1 MTTTQAAPQSHVN
14 LSSAE
19 LIERAV
25 ARGEG
30 RLSANGALVVNTGL
44 RTGRSPK
51 DRYIVDEPSTSS
63 QIDWG
68 NVNQPFDAGKF
79 NALWERVNEYL
90 TSQEHF
96 VSELHVGSDST
107 HYLPVRVTTET
118 AWQNLF
124 GRTMF
129 VRLRPIIQRLKTSG
143 QFSMPRALSV
153 TLLAMA
159 PTLMAV

>member
-1 MTTTQAAPQSHVN
+1 M
-14 LSSAE
+14 
-19 LIERAV
+19 
-25 ARGEG
+25 
-30 RLSANGALVVNTGL
+30 VVKTGL

-79 NALWERVNEYL
+79 NALWDRVNDHL
-90 TSQEHF
+90 VSQEHF

-129 VRLRPIIQRLKTSG
+129 VRPQAYNQAVKDEWTILNAAG
-143 QFSMPRALSV
+143 FECD
-153 TLLAMA
+153 
-159 PTLMAV
+159 PTRDGTNSDAA

>member
-1 MTTTQAAPQSHVN
+1 MTTTQAAPQAHVN

-51 DRYIVDEPSTSS
+51 DRFIVDEPSTRS

-68 NVNQPFDAGKF
+68 GVNLPFDSDKF
-79 NALWERVNEYL
+79 SALWNRVDEYL
-90 TSQEHF
+90 VGQEHF
-96 VSELHVGSDST
+96 VTELHVGSDSA
-107 HYLPVRVTTET
+107 HYLPVRVTTQT
-118 AWQNLF
+118 AW
-124 GRTMF
+124 
-129 VRLRPIIQRLKTSG
+129 
-143 QFSMPRALSV
+143 
-153 TLLAMA
+153 
-159 PTLMAV
+159 